1 MPGDWAAM
9 AQHPFGLVCLL
20 AFAVATVVSGLLGL
34 AGRHSGLGRD
44 RSDGVQKFHCGETS
58 RLGGLAILLG
68 LAAGLAAAQLAAPQS
83 INHAA
88 SAKIFTGAL
97 GVLLLACLPAFA
109 GGLVE
114 DLTHRVGIAA
124 RMLLSLASASV
135 LYFMLDIRVAHTDV
149 APVDWL
155 LTLPAAG
162 YLLTLLVVAGFTHS
176 VNIVDGF
183 HGLASGLVLLMLCGL
198 LAQAWLV
205 GDALVAQLC
214 LLSLAATLGFFVWN
228 WPFGKIFLGD
238 CGAYLL
244 GIWVVGLGLWLG
256 IRNPSM
262 APMAPV
268 LVGILP
274 LVETLFSMYR
284 RHFVRSHPVN
294 MPDALHLH
302 SLVYRRLLFNPARD
316 LAPAQKNAA
325 NAAVAPYF
333 WLQALLFGALSC
345 VFMRSTLALMF
356 LMLAFALQYIWL
368 YQRLVRLRAPLWMVR
383 RRTANPP
390 PMRSRRNES

>member
-1 MPGDWAAM
+1 MPGEWAAM
-9 AQHPFGLVCLL
+9 ARQPFVLVCLL
-20 AFAVATVVSGLLGL
+20 AFAVATVVCGLLGL
-34 AGRHSGLGRD
+34 AGRRSGLGRD
-44 RSDGVQKFHCGETS
+44 RSDGVQKFHSAETS

-68 LAAGLAAAQLAAPQS
+68 LAAGLVAAHLAAPQS

-88 SAKIFTGAL
+88 SDKIFTGAL

-155 LTLPAAG
+155 LTLPSAG

-214 LLSLAATLGFFVWN
+214 LMSLAATLGFFVWN
-228 WPFGKIFLGD
+228 WPLGTIFLGD

-262 APMAPV
+262 SPMAPV

-316 LAPAQKNAA
+316 VSPAQKNAA

-333 WLQALLFGALSC
+333 WLQALLFGVLSC
-345 VFMRSTLALMF
+345 VFIRSTLALML

-368 YQRLVRLRAPLWMVR
+368 YQRLVRFRAPLWMVR
-383 RRTANPP
+383 RRAADPSMPP
-390 PMRSRRNES
+390 KRKEA